1 MSQKNNAKKLLPWD
15 STVRPLGHEATQHVD
30 AYTNETTQPYLILL
44 QDKHLNFNLTVKLP
58 KKNKDL
64 P

>member
-30 AYTNETTQPYLILL
+30 AYTNETT
-44 QDKHLNFNLTVKLP
+44 
-58 KKNKDL
+58 
-64 P
+64 